1 MMGMAALQ
9 YPLAEKALR
18 YLNAEPLLHMSM
30 IFPIRRGTAEV
41 LHAAAEGVFLHET
54 QSDAYMLSATDFET
68 GKPWLDGVGR
78 HPLVCVHQRCFAD
91 YLNRKYGYAM
101 QLDCFQ
107 AVYTKKNLLPIDAGS
122 GLEIRALQPK
132 AAQEVYQHY
141 HDNADL
147 DYICGR
153 IMAGELFGGFEGDKL
168 CGFIGTHTEGSIGLL
183 HILPDCRRRGFA
195 RKMESFMVNR
205 ALNAGRVP
213 FSQIS
218 LDNEQSLALHRSL
231 GFELSNKV
239 LHWLF

>member
-1 MMGMAALQ
+1 MATSQ

-18 YLNAEPLLHMSM
+18 YLSTDPLLHMSM
-30 IFPIRRGTAEV
+30 IFPIRRGTAEI
-41 LHAAAEGVFLHET
+41 LNATAEGVFLHET

-68 GKPWLDGVGR
+68 GKLWLDGVDR

-91 YLNRKYGYAM
+91 YLNRKYSFEM

-107 AVYTKKNLLPIDAGS
+107 AVYTKKDLLPIAAGS
-122 GLEIRALQPK
+122 GFEIRALQPE
-132 AAQEVYQHY
+132 AAQEVYRHY

-153 IMAGELFGGFEGDKL
+153 IIAGELFGGFEGGKL

-195 RKMESFMVNR
+195 RRLESFMVNR
-205 ALNAGRVP
+205 ALKAGRVP

-218 LDNEQSLALHRSL
+218 LGNERSLALHKSL
-231 GFELSNKV
+231 GFDISDEV